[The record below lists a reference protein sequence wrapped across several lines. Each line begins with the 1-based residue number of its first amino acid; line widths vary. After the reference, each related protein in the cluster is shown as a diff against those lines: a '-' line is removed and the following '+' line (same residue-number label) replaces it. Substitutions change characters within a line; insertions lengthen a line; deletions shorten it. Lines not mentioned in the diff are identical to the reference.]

1 MKQLLPFIFTL
12 LFLSCANDDAND
24 FEPLEQISAKDIS
37 RIVKVNIFYVKS
49 KTSPKSEYNID
60 EIKYLEYLNTTYFY
74 RYGIGLELS
83 KSDVLINDELYDL
96 RDNVGNES
104 STFLMNCRASHDR
117 NKINIYIIKS
127 SNVIGISGI
136 GRGLRVLLTDKSL
149 FTSTSPHEIGHALG
163 LFHTEETTNIMSQTL
178 DKHLR
183 MFFNEEQEETLK
195 KNIDKINHNA
205 G

>member
-1 MKQLLPFIFTL
+1 MKQLLLFIFIL
-12 LFLSCANDDAND
+12 LFLSCANDDD
-24 FEPLEQISAKDIS
+24 YYFDPIVQISAKDIS

-49 KTSPKSEYNID
+49 KTSPKSKYNLD

-74 RYGIGLELS
+74 KYDIRLELS
-83 KSDVLINDELYDL
+83 NTDVLINDELYDL
-96 RDNVGNES
+96 RDNMGNEPS
-104 STFLMNCRASHDR
+104 IFLSNSRASHDK

-127 SNVIGISGI
+127 RNIIGVSGI

-163 LFHTEETTNIMSQTL
+163 LFHTKETTNIMSQTP

-183 MFFNEEQEETLK
+183 MFFNKEQEETLK
-195 KNIDKINHNA
+195 KNIDKINA
-205 G
+205 K